1 MRRRNGRDKCCL
13 LSQPLTRCR
22 PVSKNGELEDSPED
36 KPFDYDAEPENFYMN
51 IETVGGM
58 DAETC
63 FQQGIRVLQQ
73 KVAAIIG
80 ELSPSG
86 APANGAPEEEYAPN
100 SPSATNQG
108 MAGTGAYT
116 PYGGGAVGGGT
127 SAWGG
132 TTPYGGTTQYGATTP
147 YGQQNGGW

>member
-1 MRRRNGRDKCCL
+1 
-13 LSQPLTRCR
+13 
-22 PVSKNGELEDSPED
+22 VSKNAELEDSPED
-36 KPFDYDAEPENFYMN
+36 KPFDFDAVPENFYMN

-80 ELSPSG
+80 ELSPNG

-100 SPSATNQG
+100 SPSAAGQG
-108 MAGTGAYT
+108 MAGAGAYT
-116 PYGGGAVGGGT
+116 PYGGAGAGGA

-147 YGQQNGGW
+147 YGQGNGGW

>member
-1 MRRRNGRDKCCL
+1 MF
-13 LSQPLTRCR
+13 PLTQTR
-22 PVSKNGELEDSPED
+22 PVSKNGALEDDPED
-36 KPFDYDAEPENFYMN
+36 KPFDYDAVPEKFYMN

-86 APANGAPEEEYAPN
+86 AANGPEEEYAPH
-100 SPSATNQG
+100 SPGAVNQG
-108 MAGTGAYT
+108 MAGAGAYT
-116 PYGGGAVGGGT
+116 PYGGGAGGGGS

-132 TTPYGGTTQYGATTP
+132 TTPYGGATQYGATTP

>member
-1 MRRRNGRDKCCL
+1 
-13 LSQPLTRCR
+13 
-22 PVSKNGELEDSPED
+22 VSKNGELEDEPGD
-36 KPFDYDAEPENFYMN
+36 KPFDYDAVPETFYMN

-63 FQQGIRVLQQ
+63 FQQGVRVLQQ

-80 ELSPSG
+80 ELSPAG
-86 APANGAPEEEYAPN
+86 PQNGAVEEEYAPN
-100 SPSATNQG
+100 SPSATIHG
-108 MAGTGAYT
+108 MAGPGGYT
-116 PYGGGAVGGGT
+116 PYGGGAGGGGA

-147 YGQQNGGW
+147 YGQANGGW